1 MEKLNLPEY
10 EFRYR
15 KNSDQKSEI
24 FDEIRKRFVALTPE
38 EWVRQNFI
46 KYLTSEKGYPASLI
60 YVEMSLKV
68 NKMLKRCD
76 IVLFDKA
83 GNPKVIVEC
92 KSAETL
98 IKQEIFD
105 QAARY
110 NITLKVDYLIITN
123 GISHL
128 CSKIDHQNN
137 KTSFLRSVPHYSEL

>member
-76 IVLFDKA
+76 IVVYNMDGKPTA
-83 GNPKVIVEC
+83 IVEC

-110 NITLKVDYLIITN
+110 NITLKVNYLIITN

-128 CSKIDHQNN
+128 CAKIDHQYN
-137 KTSFLRSVPHYSEL
+137 KTSFLRSVPFFSEL